1 MSKVIV
7 VGGGP
12 AGMMAS
18 ISAAQ
23 NNNEV
28 ILVERN
34 ADVGRKLK
42 LTGGGRCNITN
53 YRDIEILLE
62 KVVTNK
68 KFLFSA
74 MYSFTNMDVLNFFG
88 SRGLKYKV
96 EKDHKVFT
104 ETDKADEVIDIFRNE
119 LFKLNVDVQYNTK
132 VEDFI
137 VENNTIKGVVAED
150 GRKIYADKVIV
161 TTGGKSHPNTGSD
174 GSMFS
179 ILERYGHTIKP
190 FYPGLIPLVV
200 KEGYIKELQGISI
213 PDVSISTKVKKKK
226 IEIQGDMIFTHF
238 GLSGPA
244 VLKFSSHIN
253 KLLDKGDVIVKL
265 DLLTNLSK
273 EELSNII
280 RSNPTKIAINNLK
293 GYLPQN
299 YIKFVG
305 EQLNIAETKGSD
317 LKKEDENKLIGMIKE
332 LTLTVEDTI
341 TIKAAQVTSGGV
353 NIKEITSSTMQ
364 SKIIKNLYFAGEV
377 MDVDA
382 ETGGYNLQIAFS
394 TGTLAGQLNE

>member
-34 ADVGRKLK
+34 ADVGRKLR

-132 VEDFI
+132 VEDLI
-137 VENNTIKGVVAED
+137 VENNTIKGIVAED

-179 ILERYGHTIKP
+179 ILEKYGHTIKP

-200 KEGYIKELQGISI
+200 KEGFIKELQGISI

-226 IEIQGDMIFTHF
+226 IEILGDMIFTHF

-299 YIKFVG
+299 YIKFVA

-317 LKKEDENKLIGMIKE
+317 LRKEDENKLIGMIKE